1 MQFLASL
8 CLPGLGFEMVK
19 GAKHAT
25 DFSGHVNLAA
35 TIRTNLGLKQF
46 RHPPNYLDCLE
57 FGGACSHT
65 KFMWYF
71 YFLWPPSLDLSYSK
85 QLLLKGRTQG
95 SVKISRIFFTLK
107 NSMKHWQIKS
117 FTGSTDSSPIFF
129 T

>member
-1 MQFLASL
+1 ML
-8 CLPGLGFEMVK
+8 K

-57 FGGACSHT
+57 FGGACSLT

-71 YFLWPPSLDLSYSK
+71 YFLGPKLGLE
-85 QLLLKGRTQG
+85 LLKT
-95 SVKISRIFFTLK
+95 ITI
-107 NSMKHWQIKS
+107 
-117 FTGSTDSSPIFF
+117 
-129 T
+129 

>member
-57 FGGACSHT
+57 FGGTCSY
-65 KFMWYF
+65 KVYVVLLL
-71 YFLWPPSLDLSYSK
+71 FLEPPSLDLSYSK

-95 SVKISRIFFTLK
+95 SVKTSRFFL
-107 NSMKHWQIKS
+107 S
-117 FTGSTDSSPIFF
+117 
-129 T
+129 

>member
-57 FGGACSHT
+57 FGGACSY
-65 KFMWYF
+65 KVYVVL
-71 YFLWPPSLDLSYSK
+71 FLFLEPPSLDLSYSK
-85 QLLLKGRTQG
+85 QLLFKGPDSGVSQ
-95 SVKISRIFFTLK
+95 KKQNFFTL
-107 NSMKHWQIKS
+107 NN
-117 FTGSTDSSPIFF
+117 
-129 T
+129 

>member
-1 MQFLASL
+1 MHFLASL

-57 FGGACSHT
+57 FGGACSY
-65 KFMWYF
+65 KVYVVL
-71 YFLWPPSLDLSYSK
+71 FLFLEPPSLDLSYSK

-95 SVKISRIFFTLK
+95 SVKTSRIFLL
-107 NSMKHWQIKS
+107 
-117 FTGSTDSSPIFF
+117 
-129 T
+129 

>member
-57 FGGACSHT
+57 FGGACSY
-65 KFMWYF
+65 KVYVVLL
-71 YFLWPPSLDLSYSK
+71 FLVAPKLGLE
-85 QLLLKGRTQG
+85 LLKTITIKGPDSGVSQNKQICF
-95 SVKISRIFFTLK
+95 SL
-107 NSMKHWQIKS
+107 NS
-117 FTGSTDSSPIFF
+117 
-129 T
+129 

>member
-25 DFSGHVNLAA
+25 DFSGHVNLAD

-57 FGGACSHT
+57 FGEHVVT

-71 YFLWPPSLDLSYSK
+71 YFL
-85 QLLLKGRTQG
+85 
-95 SVKISRIFFTLK
+95 
-107 NSMKHWQIKS
+107 
-117 FTGSTDSSPIFF
+117 SPKAW

>member
-1 MQFLASL
+1 MHFLASL

-57 FGGACSHT
+57 FGGACSY
-65 KFMWYF
+65 KVYVV
-71 YFLWPPSLDLSYSK
+71 LLLLGPPSLDLSYSK
-85 QLLLKGRTQG
+85 QLLLKSRTQG
-95 SVKISRIFFTLK
+95 SVKTSRIFL
-107 NSMKHWQIKS
+107 
-117 FTGSTDSSPIFF
+117 P
-129 T
+129 

>member
-1 MQFLASL
+1 MSGQNRLWPESVFDRLESRKLVDNIKMKFLASL

-57 FGGACSHT
+57 FGGARAC
-65 KFMWYF
+65 
-71 YFLWPPSLDLSYSK
+71 
-85 QLLLKGRTQG
+85 
-95 SVKISRIFFTLK
+95 I
-107 NSMKHWQIKS
+107 
-117 FTGSTDSSPIFF
+117 
-129 T
+129 